1 MPIDLTPYL
10 EASQCALLVF
20 ECQENVIGAQ
30 SSIPGLAAAVR
41 EGQVL
46 PNIAKLLDAGRAAGV
61 GIFYCT
67 AESRPGDLG
76 RARTPLLDR
85 VQRNP
90 EAARGPLDTSVV
102 KEIAPE
108 PGDIRM
114 PRSHGMS
121 AFYDSGLDP
130 CLRDLGTRTVI
141 PVGVSLNIGL
151 LGTTVE
157 AVNRGYRV
165 IMPADCV
172 AADPPE
178 YGEQVLR
185 YSIRNLAYLSTST
198 DIAATWQRERSA

>member
-1 MPIDLTPYL
+1 MPIDLSPYL
-10 EASQCALLVF
+10 SAQECAVLVF

-41 EGQVL
+41 EGGVL
-46 PNIAKLLDAGRAAGV
+46 ANIAVLLEAARAAGASV
-61 GIFYCT
+61 FYCT

-85 VQRNP
+85 VQRDP
-90 EAARGPLDTSVV
+90 QGAQGPLDTSVV

-121 AFYDSGLDP
+121 AFFDSGLDP
-130 CLRDLGTRTVI
+130 CLRDLGTRSVI

-165 IMPADCV
+165 IMPSDCV

-185 YSIRNLAYLSTST
+185 YSIRNLAYLSTSAE
-198 DIAATWQRERSA
+198 IAAIWQPPS

>member
-1 MPIDLTPYL
+1 MPIDLSPYL
-10 EASQCALLVF
+10 SPADCAVLVF
-20 ECQENVIGAQ
+20 ECQENVIGSE

-41 EGQVL
+41 DGGML
-46 PNIAKLLDAGRAAGV
+46 GNIAALLEAARGAGAR
-61 GIFYCT
+61 IFYCT
-67 AESRPGDLG
+67 AESRPGDVG

-85 VQRNP
+85 LQRDLG
-90 EAARGPLDTSVV
+90 ASAGPVDSSVV

-108 PGDIRM
+108 AGDIRM

-121 AFYDSGLDP
+121 AFFDSGLDP

-178 YGEQVLR
+178 YGEQILR
-185 YSIRNLAYLSTST
+185 YSIRNLAYLST
-198 DIAATWQRERSA
+198 AAEIVAAWQAPA

>member
-10 EASQCALLVF
+10 DPSGCALLVF
-20 ECQENVIGAQ
+20 ECQENVIGKH
-30 SSIPGLAAAVR
+30 SGIPGLAAAVR
-41 EGQVL
+41 EGGML
-46 PNIAKLLDAGRAAGV
+46 RNIAELLEAARVAGAT
-61 GIFYCT
+61 IFYCT

-76 RARTPLLDR
+76 RAKTPLLDR
-85 VQRNP
+85 MQGKSGGTQ
-90 EAARGPLDTSVV
+90 APLDTSVV

-130 CLRDLGTRTVI
+130 CLRDLGTRCVI

-165 IMPADCV
+165 IMPVDCV

-185 YSIRNLAYLSTST
+185 YSIRNLAYLSTSAE
-198 DIAATWQRERSA
+198 IAAIWQNAS

>member
-1 MPIDLTPYL
+1 MPIDLSPYL
-10 EASQCALLVF
+10 TPADCAVLVF
-20 ECQENVIGAQ
+20 ECQENVIGAE

-41 EGQVL
+41 EGGVL
-46 PNIAKLLDAGRAAGV
+46 ANIAALLEAARGAGARV
-61 GIFYCT
+61 FYCT

-85 VQRNP
+85 LQRDLG
-90 EAARGPLDTSVV
+90 ASAGPVDSSVV

-108 PGDIRM
+108 AGDIHM

-121 AFYDSGLDP
+121 AFFDSGLDP

-185 YSIRNLAYLSTST
+185 YSIRNLAYLST
-198 DIAATWQRERSA
+198 AAEISAAWQRPA